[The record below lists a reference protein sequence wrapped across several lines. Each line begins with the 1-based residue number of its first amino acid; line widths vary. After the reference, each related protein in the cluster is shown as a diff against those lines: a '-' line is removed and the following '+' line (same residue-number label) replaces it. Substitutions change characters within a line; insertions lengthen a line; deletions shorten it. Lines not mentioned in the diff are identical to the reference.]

1 MAKRKLASI
10 IASESKYQNSIFL
23 RKTLVIF
30 ADAGTDGTPVITE
43 QKNLL
48 LLQGELNDGTLKDP
62 SGLYE
67 VHQAGRRI
75 LVLIKGEE

>member
-10 IASESKYQNSIFL
+10 IASESKYQNSVFL

-30 ADAGTDGTPVITE
+30 ADASSIDGTPVITE

-48 LLQGELNDGTLKDP
+48 ALQEELNQGTLKDP
-62 SGLYE
+62 TDLYD
-67 VHQAGRRI
+67 QAGRRI
-75 LVLIKGEE
+75 LVLIKGGE